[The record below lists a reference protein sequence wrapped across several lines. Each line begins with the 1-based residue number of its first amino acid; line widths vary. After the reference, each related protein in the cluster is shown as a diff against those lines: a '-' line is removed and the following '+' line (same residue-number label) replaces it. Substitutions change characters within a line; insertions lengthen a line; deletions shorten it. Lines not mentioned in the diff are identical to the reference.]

1 VTPLPPLKNLQ
12 GASASSE
19 VMSLTYQ
26 DHSLRE
32 RPGLGTMKHTKPKT
46 QESSSKNVS
55 GPVTV
60 CDTEPVTSSIST
72 KVKNNGQ
79 ESKIDE
85 LTKLVQ
91 MLMDVKINST
101 QKIQEF
107 KLVNLQS
114 ESSKPV
120 NSSKIR
126 QESKPNGKNTD
137 SSKSVRPKPLQKP
150 KLKCELYHYTNHST
164 NDYYRI
170 LYYMKY
176 KREDHRT
183 SNHNMYVASLKSSE
197 NYKAQ
202 PCQYASHSK
211 PILIAKAKPYPPCT
225 HCGFNDHRLDDCQN
239 YLECAT
245 CGSYDHFT
253 SGHNRVIL
261 IRGGVLAESFQSSES
276 SIGVSCTT
284 CGSNVHSTTDHND
297 FQHFKR
303 GTIFNANKEIM
314 LIAPRRN
321 DVYVLDMSSLTPN
334 GACFFAKAL
343 ESVNWLWHKR
353 LLRLNFKKIN
363 KLAKQN
369 KVLGLPSLTN
379 VHNHEKY
386 TIVIVDE
393 YSRYTWV
400 HFLRKK
406 SRAAEMI
413 MAFIRMAKNQ
423 DDVKVKQLRTD
434 NGTEF
439 RNSELESFCDEK

>member
-1 VTPLPPLKNLQ
+1 MMLKKTHSYYCHPPDYDNEIHPKSKDWVERHNLDNKLLKFNTRRIIVPKSEAVNECLKLTKAPTNPESSIESGSEPLTPLPLLKNLHE
-12 GASASSE
+12 ASPSSE
-19 VMSLTYQ
+19 VMPLTYQ
-26 DHSLRE
+26 DHSPRE
-32 RPGLGTMKHTKPKT
+32 RHD
-46 QESSSKNVS
+46 E
-55 GPVTV
+55 
-60 CDTEPVTSSIST
+60 
-72 KVKNNGQ
+72 KV
-79 ESKIDE
+79 
-85 LTKLVQ
+85 
-91 MLMDVKINST
+91 NST
-101 QKIQEF
+101 QKIQES

-164 NDYYRI
+164 DDYYRI

-211 PILIAKAKPYPPCT
+211 PILIAKAKDKPYQPPFAPSLACAST
-225 HCGFNDHRLDDCQN
+225 TIRLEIVKN
-239 YLECAT
+239 YLSAST
-245 CGSYDHFT
+245 CEVMT
-253 SGHNRVIL
+253 IL
-261 IRGGVLAESFQSSES
+261 PQDTIMSFLSEE
-276 SIGVSCTT
+276 
-284 CGSNVHSTTDHND
+284 D
-297 FQHFKR
+297 Q
-303 GTIFNANKEIM
+303 
-314 LIAPRRN
+314 
-321 DVYVLDMSSLTPN
+321 
-334 GACFFAKAL
+334 
-343 ESVNWLWHKR
+343 
-353 LLRLNFKKIN
+353 
-363 KLAKQN
+363 
-369 KVLGLPSLTN
+369 TN